1 MSTERG
7 YQFEL
12 RRDIQGAWDNGA
24 QNVMGVLPTGG
35 GKTFVF
41 SRIIAD
47 HDGPSVAIAHRGELV
62 SQISLALAR
71 NDVRHSI
78 VGPSSLVRQC
88 VRGHHEELGRSWY
101 SQRAECAVASVDS
114 LGSRDVGKP
123 TLWVIDEC
131 FPAGTL
137 VDGRRIE
144 TLRVGDMVTAFNEA
158 TGGFEQRAVVRLFRN
173 LAPAHMVRICVSH
186 HVIHCTSG
194 HPFYTQ
200 RGWVEA
206 INLTREDYVLVHSM
220 RGGDS
225 ADQRSAALRIQEEGE
240 NLLQAS
246 VRLRASGGA
255 SAPARAQ
262 WTPRQE
268 CSGHGAVPGVFYA
281 DRENQGPHLLF
292 ADLQQCLPS
301 ASVLCDHGGDKSQVR
316 VREDAS
322 AESDARC
329 NGSCCSIS
337 EAPGDG
343 ARTLGEGRERTGGY
357 GCGEDAAG
365 AVRGARLRSATG
377 GTDQA
382 RAPKRLPVLLQSGP
396 RSLGVDAG
404 DRGRR
409 AQPPILV
416 AQGAG
421 CEEGRVSRWVR
432 VDSAEVYERNDP
444 SAPGASGCDGHVY
457 NIEVEGL
464 HTYLVG
470 GVVVHN
476 CHHVTKDNKWGKAV
490 AGLAGARGLGL
501 TATPVRADGRGL
513 GRAWDGLMDEMIV
526 GPSPRDLILAGHL
539 SRYHIRVPPSDLD
552 LSAVATGSTGDYVQ
566 PQLRAAV
573 ARSSITGD
581 VVRDYLRY
589 AAGKR
594 GVTFV
599 PDVDTAA
606 HVAGLYRA
614 AGVPAEAVSA
624 KTPAAL
630 RSDLVRRLRDG
641 RLLQLVNVDL
651 FGEGFDLPAIE
662 CVSFLRPTQSFAL
675 YCQQFG
681 RALRVMEG
689 KTHATI
695 IDHVGNIQR
704 HGLPDAPRE
713 WSLERREKRAKS
725 VASAIPLRVCPECS
739 SAYEGYSSECPY
751 CGHVRLPAVRTA
763 PEHVEGDL
771 IELDWDALEA
781 LRGAV
786 AHVDGPARVPW
797 GASPVVEGA
806 VRKRHRERQESQTVL
821 REAIAVWAGHQRAA
835 GRPDSE
841 SYRRFWHAFG
851 IDVMSAQALGAR
863 EAETLAGKVLN
874 ALCQ

>member
-1 MSTERG
+1 
-7 YQFEL
+7 
-12 RRDIQGAWDNGA
+12 
-24 QNVMGVLPTGG
+24 
-35 GKTFVF
+35 
-41 SRIIAD
+41 
-47 HDGPSVAIAHRGELV
+47 
-62 SQISLALAR
+62 
-71 NDVRHSI
+71 
-78 VGPSSLVRQC
+78 
-88 VRGHHEELGRSWY
+88 
-101 SQRAECAVASVDS
+101 
-114 LGSRDVGKP
+114 
-123 TLWVIDEC
+123 
-131 FPAGTL
+131 
-137 VDGRRIE
+137 
-144 TLRVGDMVTAFNEA
+144 
-158 TGGFEQRAVVRLFRN
+158 
-173 LAPAHMVRICVSH
+173 
-186 HVIHCTSG
+186 
-194 HPFYTQ
+194 
-200 RGWVEA
+200 
-206 INLTREDYVLVHSM
+206 
-220 RGGDS
+220 
-225 ADQRSAALRIQEEGE
+225 
-240 NLLQAS
+240 
-246 VRLRASGGA
+246 
-255 SAPARAQ
+255 
-262 WTPRQE
+262 
-268 CSGHGAVPGVFYA
+268 
-281 DRENQGPHLLF
+281 
-292 ADLQQCLPS
+292 
-301 ASVLCDHGGDKSQVR
+301 
-316 VREDAS
+316 
-322 AESDARC
+322 
-329 NGSCCSIS
+329 
-337 EAPGDG
+337 
-343 ARTLGEGRERTGGY
+343 
-357 GCGEDAAG
+357 
-365 AVRGARLRSATG
+365 
-377 GTDQA
+377 
-382 RAPKRLPVLLQSGP
+382 
-396 RSLGVDAG
+396 
-404 DRGRR
+404 
-409 AQPPILV
+409 
-416 AQGAG
+416 
-421 CEEGRVSRWVR
+421 
-432 VDSAEVYERNDP
+432 
-444 SAPGASGCDGHVY
+444 
-457 NIEVEGL
+457 
-464 HTYLVG
+464 
-470 GVVVHN
+470 
-476 CHHVTKDNKWGKAV
+476 
-490 AGLAGARGLGL
+490 
-501 TATPVRADGRGL
+501 
-513 GRAWDGLMDEMIV
+513 
-526 GPSPRDLILAGHL
+526 
-539 SRYHIRVPPSDLD
+539 
-552 LSAVATGSTGDYVQ
+552 VATGSTGDYVQ

-786 AHVDGPARVPW
+786 AHVDGPPRVPW

-806 VRKRHRERQESQTVL
+806 VRKRHRERQESQAVL